1 MKTAISHFAKT
12 LLAITLLVPTVT
24 LAQTTT
30 VYSYQSGNF
39 NAPNIWTFTN
49 GGTDFVTG
57 TPNPD
62 WNYVINPG
70 HTITLTANS
79 QIVQTSAG
87 TVTINGTL
95 NVQTFTTQ
103 TFGRLLGNGTL
114 RINTAG
120 NPFPN
125 VNVPGSN
132 FLQTGGGT
140 VQYEGGAYTLPN
152 NLTTY
157 NNLTIAG
164 TGAKSFAPTSA
175 TTFTLNGNLTVN
187 SQLTIGGTGAA
198 PVVTLNISGNLTVNS
213 GATLNVGTTT
223 NVVQHAINLSGN
235 LTNSG
240 TIDLTNL
247 AEGANPFDPTSTGGS
262 ARIRFTGATNNTV
275 TLNVGHSTQFGN
287 FIVNKGTGQTNVLH
301 VIVQA
306 GAANPQF
313 WGNGGTTTPG
323 GQRFVITNG
332 ILRLGANITISN
344 LVSSGSPNYDL
355 GGPETGASPG
365 TSTELGENG
374 QLWNDGATIQAS
386 GNALVV
392 YGTYR
397 QTAGSIT
404 CANEGL
410 VVRGTGSVI
419 IEGGVVNA
427 EKFRPSTI
435 GASTP
440 RGSFRLHGGTVN
452 INASFPGSSNNG
464 YARFCM
470 PYLDQVFIMTGGTLN
485 IADPETGG
493 DAVNG
498 LIDIRCLPSNISV
511 TGGTINVTIPAS
523 GTNAHISSTA
533 PFPNF
538 NVNKAGTGSAQLVL
552 QQIGV
557 AASGSGVGATT
568 ARPLTVLGDFTIQT
582 GNSPLFNAN
591 NQDVTIG
598 GTLNVQ
604 SGTTF
609 RTGTNTVTFIGDGS
623 DFITIDGTLE
633 VNAGSPGFH
642 NLTVNRT
649 SGTLYANQ
657 SFYVRGTLTLLGSA
671 PLNDNG
677 FDINVTGNIV
687 NSGVHQSTG
696 SGKIVLVGTS
706 TQTIGGN
713 GSGQFGNLTLDNASN
728 PGATLTANQT
738 INGTLTLASSTSIF
752 NIDIY
757 RLRINNGNTNAI
769 QATGGFGTTRYIR
782 VTANPTSPGVE
793 RYITGTGNYLFPI
806 GEVDGSTNKYTPAEV
821 NINTFTDD
829 GYIAINP
836 VDQVLATTNSA
847 GGPDILSYYWRVRR
861 SGFSSAPTVSMRFT
875 YNDAD
880 IGGNE
885 ANYVPGRV
893 LDQSPFTRS
902 TDGGPDD
909 VDDATN
915 RAVFNGPSTNAT
927 FPGTGFVLDADANY
941 TAGATTRFSGTPT
954 VYYSRNNAPGIGS
967 YNAYPGGAPRWHD
980 PSTWSTS
987 SHDGPPAS
995 TVPGPGDI
1003 VIIGPPS
1010 GAFHHVVVRGNPITT
1025 GVTAECAELR
1035 FNSPTGDPEI
1045 NYGPRLT
1052 VFPNCTANL
1061 TAVKNASGTAG
1072 EVMIFFNNS
1081 QFPNFNADLTEWSDG
1096 TGLFIYQMQENNT
1109 NGRPFPPTGLPTVYP
1124 NLRFEGGR
1132 GGTANRIMILPD
1144 ANWTVKQNCFIDEQA
1159 TVRLNAGTNGNLT
1172 IDKDLRLGRPS
1183 ADQAGRLQFP
1193 GTSANIRTLT
1203 IGRDLLF
1210 GGETTSGGSN
1220 GLVMG
1225 PGTENVEHRLRVGR
1239 NIQRIGA
1246 AANAAELDLFTT
1258 ANGPR
1263 AVLELFS
1270 SQNGVY
1276 NKGGSSADL
1285 WRIEMNKGT
1294 DTTATFSVNLANI
1307 NPSGATTLNGGS
1319 TKFLTLLNGRFIL
1332 NATGL
1337 TLNLTSGGAPFQIP
1351 PTAGLILQNGTATVT
1366 GNNTGILLDGLLRI
1380 DGGTLNAGD
1389 GTTTDTRYIEFGSSG
1404 NARLQLWSG
1413 TVQVNSQIRRSPYTT
1428 AGVLKYVQHGGLLII
1443 YGQGALASR
1452 AKFDVPENAGS
1463 EFTMTGGTIRLV
1475 RGGGTTYGDLYLR
1488 PPTASV
1494 TGGTIELNSAGA
1506 GNQTFD
1512 IDCNIAL
1519 NALTITGSAGNVAT
1533 GRLRINPLT
1542 LTNSLTLLG
1551 TLTIS
1556 NNNSIFD
1563 ANGLDVFIGGNLQ
1576 NNNNSTAIGL
1586 NAGGYRPQTA
1596 TQTTTFNR
1604 ADEQF
1609 INSSAA
1615 NLTNFAN
1622 LVLTGGSGTLT
1633 LNRNIRVN
1641 SNLTI
1646 DAGKT
1651 LNTGGNTATVL
1662 GNVTNNGTHTGTG
1675 SITLAGSVQQQLFGT
1690 GTYQNLTLNN
1700 IAGAKTNANT
1710 TVAGTLTLAN
1720 GILDIGSNLLS
1731 LTNTGAAV
1739 SGTFGNT
1746 SMIRT
1751 NGNNADQGVQKSY
1764 PATASNFLFPIGT
1777 GTRYTPARL
1786 NVTATSSA
1794 GTIRVVPVN
1803 NVHPGVEFGAN
1814 VLRYYWIVR
1823 STDFSN
1829 PTVQHSYNAPGD
1841 GGDPNLP
1848 VTGAPDRVGRLN
1860 PNVVPAPNWD
1870 PIGGFDPVTGWTYDN
1885 GNRSITSPAGGVGF
1899 IDGDYTAGTSA
1910 EFSSIPVYTS
1920 IATGNWEDQA
1930 TWTTTPPTNTP
1941 PRVGSN
1947 VVIQNGHTVTTQP
1960 DAIVSVTINN
1970 GGSGYNVGDVLTVS
1984 GGTGGQVTVTNV
1996 DAFGTITSIPPGIR
2010 LTNGGTGYTT
2020 ATNVA
2025 TSGGSGT
2032 GATVNIVASL
2042 GKVGN
2047 SVTINSGGTL
2057 NLGNTIGHN
2066 FSTIAGQ
2073 GTLRLEPTG
2082 GGSYVFPGGSATG
2095 FLSSGG
2101 GTVEY
2106 SGTTNGDLP
2115 PAPTSYNNIRFSN
2128 SAGSTA
2134 SYPNVDLTL
2143 AGNLTVDGGGT
2154 VSNPDNR
2161 NITVGGDFNISGG
2174 STYNAGNGTLS
2185 VGGNFTGSGT
2195 YTFNANGAT
2204 MPITGRFTNTGTFNA
2219 NTSTITISGADG
2231 GGSNYS
2237 FANTGTFNA
2246 GTGTVIFSGGSA
2258 QTLGGSLTTFN
2269 NLTINK
2275 SSNNLTLA
2283 GTTDQQVNG
2292 TLTLTNGNI
2301 ITGSNALILG
2311 STSTVAGGGNNSY
2324 VEGNIGGIYTTTNA
2338 LRTYP
2343 FGSGGLYR
2351 RIGVRGNTSTGTAT
2365 LLGSLINASAYSVTS
2380 ALSGLTNVS
2389 NIRYYQFQNSG
2400 QALTVTQIEN
2410 FRGNT
2415 DDDIGSFASNNT
2427 LRIGTAVSDAS
2438 PVWTGRT
2445 LLSVPNTTTLPIDI
2459 STQPFSQSVAASGS
2473 GSTFYAALASISASD
2488 NPLPVELISFAITA
2502 VDEGV
2507 KLKWETAS
2515 EVENAGFIVSRSR
2528 FRDSGFEELASYRI
2542 HDALVGKGT
2551 STTGGKYEWID
2562 KSKLLPGE
2570 TYYYKLE
2577 DVDFNRVIHTV
2588 EVKEFTMPKEYSL
2601 SQNYPN
2607 PFNSSTVIEFNLRLP
2622 GRTVLEVYNVLGQRV
2637 MTVVDGELSA
2647 GSYRYQV
2654 NLSGLASGM
2663 YLYRL
2668 RSRDFV
2674 ATKKMLLIK

>member
-1 MKTAISHFAKT
+1 
-12 LLAITLLVPTVT
+12 
-24 LAQTTT
+24 
-30 VYSYQSGNF
+30 
-39 NAPNIWTFTN
+39 
-49 GGTDFVTG
+49 
-57 TPNPD
+57 
-62 WNYVINPG
+62 
-70 HTITLTANS
+70 
-79 QIVQTSAG
+79 
-87 TVTINGTL
+87 
-95 NVQTFTTQ
+95 
-103 TFGRLLGNGTL
+103 
-114 RINTAG
+114 
-120 NPFPN
+120 
-125 VNVPGSN
+125 
-132 FLQTGGGT
+132 
-140 VQYEGGAYTLPN
+140 
-152 NLTTY
+152 
-157 NNLTIAG
+157 
-164 TGAKSFAPTSA
+164 
-175 TTFTLNGNLTVN
+175 
-187 SQLTIGGTGAA
+187 
-198 PVVTLNISGNLTVNS
+198 
-213 GATLNVGTTT
+213 
-223 NVVQHAINLSGN
+223 
-235 LTNSG
+235 
-240 TIDLTNL
+240 
-247 AEGANPFDPTSTGGS
+247 
-262 ARIRFTGATNNTV
+262 
-275 TLNVGHSTQFGN
+275 
-287 FIVNKGTGQTNVLH
+287 
-301 VIVQA
+301 
-306 GAANPQF
+306 
-313 WGNGGTTTPG
+313 
-323 GQRFVITNG
+323 
-332 ILRLGANITISN
+332 
-344 LVSSGSPNYDL
+344 
-355 GGPETGASPG
+355 
-365 TSTELGENG
+365 
-374 QLWNDGATIQAS
+374 
-386 GNALVV
+386 
-392 YGTYR
+392 
-397 QTAGSIT
+397 
-404 CANEGL
+404 
-410 VVRGTGSVI
+410 
-419 IEGGVVNA
+419 
-427 EKFRPSTI
+427 
-435 GASTP
+435 
-440 RGSFRLHGGTVN
+440 
-452 INASFPGSSNNG
+452 
-464 YARFCM
+464 
-470 PYLDQVFIMTGGTLN
+470 
-485 IADPETGG
+485 
-493 DAVNG
+493 
-498 LIDIRCLPSNISV
+498 
-511 TGGTINVTIPAS
+511 
-523 GTNAHISSTA
+523 
-533 PFPNF
+533 
-538 NVNKAGTGSAQLVL
+538 
-552 QQIGV
+552 
-557 AASGSGVGATT
+557 
-568 ARPLTVLGDFTIQT
+568 
-582 GNSPLFNAN
+582 
-591 NQDVTIG
+591 
-598 GTLNVQ
+598 VQ

-623 DFITIDGTLE
+623 DFITINGTLE
-633 VNAGSPGFH
+633 VNTGSPGFN

-649 SGTLYANQ
+649 SGTLFANQ
-657 SFYVRGTLTLLGSA
+657 SFFVRGTLTLLGSA

-677 FDINVTGNIV
+677 FNIDVIGNVV

-696 SGKIVLVGTS
+696 TGRIVLVGSS

-713 GSGQFGNLTLDNASN
+713 GAGQFGNLTLSNASN

-738 INGTLTLASSTSIF
+738 INGTLTLASPTCIF

-769 QATGGFGTTRYIR
+769 QATSGFSATRYIR

-821 NINTFTDD
+821 NITTFTDD

-836 VDQVLATTNSA
+836 VDQILATTNSA
-847 GGPDILSYYWRVRR
+847 GGADILSYYWRVRR
-861 SGFSSAPTVSMRFT
+861 SEFSAAPTVSMRFT
-875 YNDAD
+875 YDNAD

-915 RAVFNGPSTNAT
+915 QAVFNGSSTGAT
-927 FPGTGFVLDADANY
+927 FPGDGFTLNADANY
-941 TAGATTRFSGTPT
+941 TAGAAGRFTGTPT
-954 VYYSRNNAPGIGS
+954 VYYSRHINIDN
-967 YNAYPGGAPRWHD
+967 YNAYTAQRWHD
-980 PSTWSTS
+980 PNTWTLDPD
-987 SHDGPPAS
+987 HDPDNNNPA
-995 TVPGPGDI
+995 TTIPGPGDI
-1003 VIIGPPS
+1003 VVIGWPNINDNPYP
-1010 GAFHHVVVRGNPITT
+1010 FHHVVVRGNPINTP
-1025 GVTAECAELR
+1025 VTAVCAELR

-1096 TGLFIYQMQENNT
+1096 TGLFMYQMQEDNA
-1109 NGRPFPPTGLPTVYP
+1109 GRLFPTGLPTVYP
-1124 NLRFEGGR
+1124 NLRFEGAD
-1132 GGTANRIMILPD
+1132 GGNRVMILPSE
-1144 ANWTVKQNCFIDEQA
+1144 NWTVKQNCFIDHHA
-1159 TVRLNAGTNGNLT
+1159 IVRLNAGTNGNLT
-1172 IDKDLRLGRPS
+1172 IDKDLRLGRPTTNR
-1183 ADQAGRLQFP
+1183 AGRLQFP
-1193 GTSANIRTLT
+1193 GTSTNIRTLT
-1203 IGRDLLF
+1203 IGRDLQF
-1210 GGETTSGGSN
+1210 GGEATSGGNN

-1225 PGTENVEHRLRVGR
+1225 PGTANVEHRLRVGR

-1246 AANAAELDLFTT
+1246 AANAAELVLFTG

-1276 NKGGSSADL
+1276 NKGGNNANL

-1294 DTTATFSVNLANI
+1294 DTTATFSVNLNTITAPN
-1307 NPSGATTLNGGS
+1307 ATTFNGGA

-1332 NATGL
+1332 NAAL
-1337 TLNLTSGGAPFQIP
+1337 TLNLTSGGDPFQIP
-1351 PTAGLILQNGTATVT
+1351 STAGLILQNGGTATVT
-1366 GNNTGILLDGLLRI
+1366 GTNTGILLDGLLRI
-1380 DGGTLNAGD
+1380 DGGTLDMGNGA
-1389 GTTTDTRYIEFGSSG
+1389 TADTRYIQFGSSG
-1404 NARLQLWSG
+1404 NARLQLWNG
-1413 TVQVNSQIRRSPYTT
+1413 TVRVNSQIRRSPFAT
-1428 AGVLKYVQHGGLLII
+1428 AGVLKYVQHGGTLTV

-1452 AKFDVPENAGS
+1452 AKFDVPENPGS
-1463 EFTMTGGTIRLV
+1463 EFTMTGGTITLV
-1475 RGGGTTYGDLYLR
+1475 RGGGTSYGDLYLR

-1494 TGGTIELNSAGA
+1494 TGGTIILNATGA
-1506 GNQTFD
+1506 GSDQTYE

-1519 NALTITGSAGNVAT
+1519 NALTITGSNAPEVAT

-1542 LTNSLTLLG
+1542 LTNSLSLSG

-1556 NNNSIFD
+1556 NDYSIFE
-1563 ANGLDVFIGGNLQ
+1563 ANGLDVFIGGNLI
-1576 NNNNSTAIGL
+1576 NDNSSTATGL
-1586 NAGGYRPQTA
+1586 NVGGYRPQTA

-1604 ADEQF
+1604 AGAQS

-1646 DAGKT
+1646 NAGKT
-1651 LNTGGNTATVL
+1651 LNDNGNTATVI
-1662 GNVTNNGTHTGTG
+1662 GNVTHNGTHTGTG
-1675 SITLAGSVQQQLFGT
+1675 SITLAGTVQQQLFGT

-1700 IAGAKTNANT
+1700 AAGAQMNGNKTI
-1710 TVAGTLTLAN
+1710 AGTLTLTN

-1739 SGTFGNT
+1739 SGTFSAT
-1746 SMIRT
+1746 RMIRT
-1751 NGNNADQGVQKSY
+1751 TGNNTDQGVQKSY
-1764 PATASNFLFPIGT
+1764 PAALSDFLFPIGT

-1794 GTIRVVPVN
+1794 GTIRVAPVN
-1803 NVHPGVEFGAN
+1803 NVHPGVEFGTN

-1823 STDFSN
+1823 STISTTGL
-1829 PTVQHSYNAPGD
+1829 TVVHSYNAPGD
-1841 GGDPNLP
+1841 GGDATLP
-1848 VTGAPDRVGRLN
+1848 VTGTPDRVGRLN
-1860 PNVVPAPNWD
+1860 PNALPEPNWE
-1870 PIGGFDPVTGWTYDN
+1870 PAGGFTSDWTYTN
-1885 GNRSITSPAGGVGF
+1885 TNRSITSVGVNY
-1899 IDGDYTAGTSA
+1899 INGDYTAGASA
-1910 EFSSIPVYTS
+1910 EFSSIPLYESAT
-1920 IATGNWEDQA
+1920 TGNWEDQA
-1930 TWTTTPPTNTP
+1930 TWTTLPQTFTP
-1941 PRVGSN
+1941 PRSGSN
-1947 VVIQNGHTVTTQP
+1947 VRINNGHTVTTQP
-1960 DAIVSVTINN
+1960 NAIISVSINS
-1970 GGSGYNVGDVLTVS
+1970 GGSNYAFGDVLDVVQT
-1984 GGTGGQVTVTNV
+1984 GGTGGQVTVTGV
-1996 DAFGTITSIPPGIR
+1996 SGGVITSIR

-2020 ATNVA
+2020 ATGVA
-2025 TSGGSGT
+2025 TSYGGSGS

-2073 GTLRLEPTG
+2073 GTLRLTPTG

-2106 SGTTNGDLP
+2106 SGSTNGDLP
-2115 PAPTSYNNIRFSN
+2115 PTPTGYNNILFSN
-2128 SAGSTA
+2128 GSGSTA
-2134 SYPNVDLTL
+2134 SYPNADLTL
-2143 AGNLTVDGGGT
+2143 AGDLTVNGGGT

-2161 NITVGGDFNISGG
+2161 NITVGGNFNISGG

-2204 MPITGRFTNTGTFNA
+2204 LPITGRLTNTGTFNA
-2219 NTSTITISGADG
+2219 NSSTITISGADG
-2231 GGSNYS
+2231 GGTNYS

-2246 GTGTVIFSGGSA
+2246 GTGTVTFSGGSA
-2258 QTLGGSLTTFN
+2258 QTLGGSFTTFN

-2283 GTTDQQVNG
+2283 GTTEVNG

-2311 STSTVAGGGNNSY
+2311 STSAVAGGGNSSY

-2343 FGSGGLYR
+2343 FGSSGLYR
-2351 RIGVRGNTSTGTAT
+2351 RVGVRGNTSAGTAT
-2365 LLGSLINASAYSVTS
+2365 LLGSLINGSAYSVTS

-2389 NIRYYQFQNSG
+2389 TIRYYQFQNSG

-2415 DDDIGSFASNNT
+2415 DDNIGSFANNNT
-2427 LRIGTAVSDAS
+2427 LRIGTAVSNAS

-2473 GSTFYAALASISASD
+2473 GSIFYATLASTSLSD

-2502 VDEGV
+2502 MDEGV

-2515 EVENAGFIVSRSR
+2515 EVENAGFILSRSR
-2528 FRDSGFEELASYRI
+2528 FRDGGFEELASYRT
-2542 HDALVGKGT
+2542 HEALVGKGT
-2551 STTGGKYEWID
+2551 SATGGKYEWID

-2577 DVDFNRVIHTV
+2577 DVDFNGVIHTV
-2588 EVKEFTMPKEYSL
+2588 EVKELTMPKEYSL

-2607 PFNSSTVIEFNLRLP
+2607 PFNSSTVVEFNLRMP